1 MTPTLCPSGAVNA
14 MEDKGVK
21 VLMRVLQAQQRSR
34 GVRDGKDATEAKE
47 NYEVLLEMAES
58 ALGFDGLTDE
68 DRKAIEDGV
77 RTLKQGFSLLN
88 STDPN
93 FVRYGAWRIMFGAA
107 AIASRA
113 TVAGSVKKSVATE
126 HTQKMRDARTN
137 SPEKKAL
144 REAIVAER
152 GDGPVDRPT
161 KEAGAILDRVNA
173 RLESAGFPPVKID
186 VVRRQLEKFPRS

>member
-1 MTPTLCPSGAVNA
+1 

-88 STDPN
+88 SADPN
-93 FVRYGAWRIMFGAA
+93 FVRYGAWRIMFSAA
-107 AIASRA
+107 AIALRA
-113 TVAGSVKKSVATE
+113 TVAGSVNADSTLKCIKVGGPRQQRSCE
-126 HTQKMRDARTN
+126 
-137 SPEKKAL
+137 KAL
-144 REAIVAER
+144 AS
-152 GDGPVDRPT
+152 P
-161 KEAGAILDRVNA
+161 
-173 RLESAGFPPVKID
+173 
-186 VVRRQLEKFPRS
+186 